1 MLIFETKHALKA
13 HLQSIKS
20 EKKQI
25 GFVPTMGALHLGHVS
40 LIKESKNKDLYTV
53 CSIFVNPTQFN
64 DPKDLENYPRTPEND
79 TDLLIEAGC
88 DVLFMPNVEEMY
100 PKTDNRN
107 FEFGHLDRILEGG
120 FRPGHFLG
128 VAKIVSLL
136 FESVMP
142 NFAFFGSKDYQQV
155 MVITQLVN
163 QLKLPIKIVPCPII
177 READGLAMSS
187 RNTRLTAEERK
198 AATRIPQILISLKA
212 LKREGKTIAE
222 IKEFV
227 KNEAAKEPLFK
238 LDYFEIC
245 NPQNLTILD
254 FLPTNQNAIA
264 LIACFVGRV
273 RLIDNMPI

>member
-1 MLIFETKHALKA
+1 
-13 HLQSIKS
+13 
-20 EKKQI
+20 
-25 GFVPTMGALHLGHVS
+25 MGALHLGHVS
-40 LIKESKNKDLYTV
+40 LIKESKNKGFYTV

-64 DPKDLENYPRTPEND
+64 DPKDLENYPRTPKND
-79 TDLLIEAGC
+79 TDLLIKAGC
-88 DVLFMPNVEEMY
+88 DVLFMPSVAEMY

-107 FEFGHLDRILEGG
+107 FEFGHLDTILESN

-136 FESVMP
+136 FESVTP
-142 NFAFFGSKDYQQV
+142 DFAFFGSKDYQQV
-155 MVITQLVN
+155 MVINELVN
-163 QLKLPIKIVPCPII
+163 QLKLPVKIVPCPII

-187 RNTRLTAEERK
+187 RNSRLSLEERK
-198 AATRIPQILISLKA
+198 AAARIPQILNEVKTLK
-212 LKREGKTIAE
+212 LGGKTIAE
-222 IKEFV
+222 LKEFV
-227 KNEAAKEPLFK
+227 KNEAEKEPLFK

-254 FLPTNQNAIA
+254 FLPSNQNAIA